1 MSYTRSMSC
10 YIDASG
16 QIQHERGLTLAL
28 NCPHCQVLAHI
39 TPIAVPG
46 FMELSRYRPKAVGV
60 VYRCDACHSA
70 IFLRFPVK
78 LYGAQRIEL
87 GAQFQEVE
95 RLEERFSYTH
105 LPEDVELLFREA
117 LGCYTHGHFNAFAS
131 MCRRTMSAVFARMTE
146 ANKLWVSDL
155 LNEARKLADLD
166 DGTFDDV
173 RRIVTG
179 SDTDHEAAVPLID
192 ELHAGALVEV
202 MKDLLYQIYVRKG
215 RLQQAMSVRR
225 FFSDES
231 MRGLRVSGTPR
242 GD

>member
-1 MSYTRSMSC
+1 
-10 YIDASG
+10 
-16 QIQHERGLTLAL
+16 
-28 NCPHCQVLAHI
+28 
-39 TPIAVPG
+39 
-46 FMELSRYRPKAVGV
+46 MELSRSRPKTVGA

-105 LPEDVELLFREA
+105 LPEDIELLFREA

-131 MCRRTMSAVFARMTE
+131 MCRRTMDAVFARMTDSE
-146 ANKLWVSDL
+146 RLWVGDL
-155 LNEARKLADLD
+155 LLEARRLADLD
-166 DGTFDDV
+166 DPTFAEI
-173 RRIVTG
+173 RRIAFG
-179 SDTDHEAAVPLID
+179 SDANGREAGIALID
-192 ELHAGALVEV
+192 ERLAGALVEV

-231 MRGLRVSGTPR
+231 LRGLRVGTTP
-242 GD
+242 